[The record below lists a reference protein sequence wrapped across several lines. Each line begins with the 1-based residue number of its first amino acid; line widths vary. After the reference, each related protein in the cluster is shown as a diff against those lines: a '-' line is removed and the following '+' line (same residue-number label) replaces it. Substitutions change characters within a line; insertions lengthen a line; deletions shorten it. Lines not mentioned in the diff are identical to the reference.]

1 MQHDEN
7 IPTILRPQADAAVS
21 WINETQARSYELT
34 GLVDYEQALHA
45 EAGEG
50 YELGLVLC
58 DGEICAR
65 EQVRVDPSGD
75 GYQFGFVDAAEREIP
90 RFSILRSVYEAVGSK
105 PRWGAISLWC
115 CSSTVDSGDP
125 HVAASYV
132 AMRLLEWSKRLERLE
147 GKSSAS
153 RVSRIRWPLKL
164 RSLGK

>member
-90 RFSILRSVYEAVGSK
+90 PLLDPPVGVRSGWLEAEMGRHKFVVLLFYRG
-105 PRWGAISLWC
+105 LW
-115 CSSTVDSGDP
+115 
-125 HVAASYV
+125 
-132 AMRLLEWSKRLERLE
+132 
-147 GKSSAS
+147 
-153 RVSRIRWPLKL
+153 
-164 RSLGK
+164 